1 MQPDKKREGLLRFLA
16 TGLLTHSVQDTI
28 SQLGDRSKYIGL
40 SDIGKALDCMRSAVA
55 DKAGIVSKVDPSV
68 VQLLGEE
75 EIATILKKQL
85 ILQRGHWQEHGIE
98 RALVATNVNFV
109 PQLEISIEHNGVPI
123 KAHLDFTIVRDM
135 PQPTIRI
142 LELKSNEHIP
152 EHLYASYEAQL
163 YGQIG
168 MLYEN
173 WNKPCFS
180 TPSADVDKGCVDMT
194 FPELSKQLFGI
205 SLPEDPE
212 QVDIE
217 AWVVSVSMSEIKPF
231 GPYRYDKGVL
241 QTCYGIAEQ
250 LWSNK
255 ESLIAGTLALN
266 DISYAT
272 GFHPLCDYCSVNDG
286 CPKFTE
292 TLVHDEEYNL
302 QLDEL
307 ATLKE
312 QEKEIV
318 KRKKHLEKVIKTRF
332 QQSIGTDDG
341 WLSTGSYRFKV
352 TQIPG
357 RKTINHDRLSEFV
370 GENVEDVIH
379 QCQENGK
386 PYERLYVSRINQMQ

>member
-1 MQPDKKREGLLRFLA
+1 MQPEKKREGLLRFLA
-16 TGLLTHSVQDTI
+16 TGLITHSVQDTL

-55 DKAGIVSKVDPSV
+55 DKAGIAGKTSLDITQNTSSKDIES
-68 VQLLGEE
+68 LLR
-75 EIATILKKQL
+75 KQL
-85 ILQRGHWQEHGIE
+85 TLQRGHWQEHGIE
-98 RALVATNVNFV
+98 KALLATQVKFI
-109 PQLEISIEHNGVPI
+109 PQLEVSIEHNGIPV
-123 KAHLDFTIVRDM
+123 KAHLDFTIVRDD
-135 PQPTIRI
+135 PHPAIRI

-205 SLPEDPE
+205 ILPDDPA

-241 QTCYGIAEQ
+241 QTCYKIAEQ

-255 ESLIAGTLALN
+255 ESLSAGTLALN

-272 GFHPLCDYCSVNDG
+272 GFHPLCDFCAVNND
-286 CPKFTE
+286 CQKFTE
-292 TLVHDEEYNL
+292 TLVHDDEYNL

-307 ATLKE
+307 ADLKE
-312 QEKEIV
+312 QEKVIT

-357 RKTINHDRLSEFV
+357 RKTINHNRLSEFV

-379 QCQENGK
+379 QCQESGK
-386 PYERLYVSRINQMQ
+386 PYSRLYVSRINQ